1 MSAPTEQQGTGTPF
15 NVGYPIYQPPA
26 PSPPEPLWASA
37 APLGFAAFA
46 MITLILWLQFW
57 GALPKEN
64 APIIFPICLAGGIAQ
79 IVAGMIELRR
89 GVGVRG
95 NLLAA
100 MGCLFML
107 APGFAFLMVSLKLGT
122 PVPILGYLNMM
133 LGMFMGIWGLAF
145 LRAPLFVFFISP
157 LGFIILFSI
166 GLAEIGYHEF
176 KSLAAW
182 TCFLAMVWG
191 LYMLAHALGE
201 LVHIHLWVG
210 KPLLPVKSPPAGH

>member
-1 MSAPTEQQGTGTPF
+1 MTAPVDNQAPGTPY
-15 NVGYPIYQPPA
+15 NVGYPIYQPPVQT
-26 PSPPEPLWASA
+26 PPEPLWASA

-46 MITLILWLQFW
+46 MITLMLWLSFL

-64 APIIFPICLAGGIAQ
+64 GPIVFAMCFAGGVAQ
-79 IVAGMIELRR
+79 IVSGIIELRR

-95 NLLAA
+95 NLLAT

-107 APGFAFLMVSLKLGT
+107 APGVAILMASLKLGV

-157 LGFIILFSI
+157 LGFVILFSI
-166 GLAEIGYHEF
+166 GFAEIGYHEF
-176 KSLAAW
+176 KLLAAW
-182 TCFLAMVWG
+182 TSFMAMVWG

-210 KPLLPVKSPPAGH
+210 KPLMPVKAPPPGH